1 MSHPLTASPGEAPG
15 LACAALLLRCKN
27 GHQVVKCKTLKPWQG
42 WMNQRSC
49 SQCHGAID
57 RHDMRWRCE
66 EHCDWDICH
75 ACYDDHWNRVVH
87 EATARLMKVPPER
100 DVALTLLSWVPA
112 ERQARKDFRRA
123 SRLAEDDGPSGESLV
138 SARAEVEQARWP
150 ALLVLEVCAWIAVR
164 TVATTVL
171 LFSLKAITYRWIYL
185 QNLFPHGEATT
196 CDYTFKVAVIMLSA
210 TAACSAEISAFFDW
224 PSYIDFVHTGIPH
237 KRWLATWTLIGS
249 SSAALVLLAE
259 LRLLPHISVS
269 VIGLPLPACS
279 TAAAAL
285 YNAWLGNWLEILG
298 GDFRLPA
305 LWYVGLAVYVLS
317 LWRFARVRWAEAVFG
332 AGAAEREE
340 PTPPRTSPGR
350 HAAPAAPSLARPGPG
365 RGYAPLP
372 GGPRAPTRP
381 RPPKRVTFA

>member
-1 MSHPLTASPGEAPG
+1 MVGGGAGSRRRGVELLRGHPLPRAIAAARRRRRLGRPQESGIGAHILGRHTFGVRNGCYMALPTTMMI
-15 LACAALLLRCKN
+15 AALLHEREN
-27 GHQVVKCKTLKPWQG
+27 GLYDELTGKSMVV
-42 WMNQRSC
+42 
-49 SQCHGAID
+49 
-57 RHDMRWRCE
+57 
-66 EHCDWDICH
+66 
-75 ACYDDHWNRVVH
+75 ACAMASGGGLLMSLAVDTSL
-87 EATARLMKVPPER
+87 EAFLSVLPMG
-100 DVALTLLSWVPA
+100 LL
-112 ERQARKDFRRA
+112 
-123 SRLAEDDGPSGESLV
+123 G
-138 SARAEVEQARWP
+138 
-150 ALLVLEVCAWIAVR
+150 CAVGM
-164 TVATTVL
+164 
-171 LFSLKAITYRWIYL
+171 FRWIYL